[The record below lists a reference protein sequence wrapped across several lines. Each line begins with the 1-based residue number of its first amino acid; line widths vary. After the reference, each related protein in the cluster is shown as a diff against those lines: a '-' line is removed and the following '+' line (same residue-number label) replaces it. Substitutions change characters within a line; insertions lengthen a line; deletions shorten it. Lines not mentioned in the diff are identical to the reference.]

1 MYGIKVHEK
10 VLEHG
15 VKISGCTVHFVDEG
29 TDSGPIIFQK
39 AVPVYFEDTPEKL
52 QQRVLREEHKALPGV
67 IKLISENKVLV
78 EGKKVKIL

>member
-39 AVPVYFEDTPEKL
+39 AVPVYFEDTPEEL
-52 QQRVLREEHKALPGV
+52 QQRVLKEEHKALPKV
-67 IKLISENKVLV
+67 IKLISENKVIV
-78 EGKKVKIL
+78 EGKRVKIL